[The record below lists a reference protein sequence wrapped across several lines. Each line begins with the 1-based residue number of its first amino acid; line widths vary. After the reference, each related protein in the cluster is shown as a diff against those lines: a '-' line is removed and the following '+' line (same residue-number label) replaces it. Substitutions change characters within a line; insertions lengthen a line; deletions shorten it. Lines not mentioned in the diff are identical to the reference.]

1 MITIGITGII
11 GSGKSTVSAM
21 LGQAGITVIDL
32 DNLVKEVSGSP
43 AAREG
48 VRKTFG
54 EGYLRADGTI
64 DADRMKDLVF
74 KDKARLGQLEEII
87 HPLLLA
93 EMGRR
98 VAEERERGARAVI
111 IDGPLIFEKGMNREL
126 SKTVVVSAD
135 MDKIKERLIRRG
147 MTREDLERRIK
158 NQMPLE
164 EKERMADYVI
174 YNNGTED
181 DLREE
186 LKILLEKIKIWEVED
201 TCILTN

>member
-11 GSGKSTVSAM
+11 GSGKSTVCAM

-32 DNLVKEVSGSP
+32 DNLAKEVSGGS
-43 AAREG
+43 AVREG
-48 VRKTFG
+48 IRKTFG
-54 EGYLRADGTI
+54 EGYLREDGTS

-74 KDKARLGQLEEII
+74 KDKARLGQLEGIV
-87 HPLLLA
+87 HPLILA
-93 EMGRR
+93 EKERR
-98 VAEERERGARAVI
+98 VAQEKEKGARAVI

-135 MDKIKERLIRRG
+135 IATIKERLIKRG
-147 MTREDLERRIK
+147 MTREDMERRME

-164 EKERMADYVI
+164 EKEKMADYVI

-186 LKILLEKIKIWEVED
+186 LKILLEKIKTWEVAD